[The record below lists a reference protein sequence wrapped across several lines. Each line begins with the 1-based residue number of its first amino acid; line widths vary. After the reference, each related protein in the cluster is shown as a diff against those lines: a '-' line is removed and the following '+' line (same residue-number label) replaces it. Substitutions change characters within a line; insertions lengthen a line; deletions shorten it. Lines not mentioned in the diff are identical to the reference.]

1 MFNLRREDVERHLFI
16 ISSAIIVVLLI
27 VVSFYN
33 YLIRLRE
40 TREARPPS
48 KKLYVELM
56 NGQLKEV
63 KEETKRLGTSYESLI
78 RKHKINAIA
87 LNQQIKELQEEVDK
101 WKKQNIINRKKIIS
115 NSTSEIEEESNS
127 STMVRFVAN
136 DLSENETTQ
145 FADRGQD
152 NDNQFKNL

>member
-56 NGQLKEV
+56 NEV

-87 LNQQIKELQEEVDK
+87 LNQQIKDLQEEVDK
-101 WKKQNIINRKKIIS
+101 WKKQNIINRKRIIS
-115 NSTSEIEEESNS
+115 NSTPETEEESNS

-152 NDNQFKNL
+152 NHNQFKNL

>member
-56 NGQLKEV
+56 NEV

-101 WKKQNIINRKKIIS
+101 WKKQNIINRKRIIS